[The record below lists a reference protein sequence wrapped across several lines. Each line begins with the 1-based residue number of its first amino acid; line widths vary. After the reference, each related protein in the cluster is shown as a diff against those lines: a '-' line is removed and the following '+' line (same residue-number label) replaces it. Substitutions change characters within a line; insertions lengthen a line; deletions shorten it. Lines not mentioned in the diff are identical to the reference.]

1 MLNFFRNLLNF
12 PDFPN
17 EDDAR
22 IARIFQNVLLS
33 LWLFPVFVLGL
44 AVAIPGLFA
53 TLIIPEFSLLAL
65 LITLSLMLRRGAV
78 RLASIILVF
87 GLILLSTYINYRSG
101 GLFSSP
107 LTAYVIIILIA
118 SLLLGL
124 RGGLITFILLVAQET
139 ILGWAGARGLIQDQN
154 SSTNS
159 TLIDFLV
166 LFIGYFVSLLIFQI
180 SASGLS
186 QQLKISRSKEKEL
199 RTLSE
204 ELDTRVQERSSE
216 LDRRTTQ
223 LEAAALVT
231 RAAAEVQDLRELLE
245 NMVVQITERFNFYHA
260 GIFLTDVNA
269 QFVVL
274 EAASSEGGKKMI
286 ERGHR
291 LEIGRQGIV
300 GFAAYQRRPRVA
312 QDTGEDAVFFNN
324 PDLPETHSEIALP
337 LIAQGRLTGVLDIQ
351 SLERNAFTNEDI
363 HTLQTMADQI
373 ALAIENTRLIDESRS
388 AINELQMLTAENTF
402 QLWKERLSQKSTGY
416 VYSSL
421 GVLPLSDAK
430 EVLQAPNTGNDEHVI
445 KFPIALR
452 GQQIGVLSLK
462 RKSSEASWTE
472 AEQEMASKIAAQVA
486 LAIENA
492 RLLEESQRRAE
503 KESTISDITSK
514 IRKTNDPNEMIRVAI
529 TELKHALNINDVRI
543 IPYNPPKNGDGKKE
557 E

>member
-1 MLNFFRNLLNF
+1 MLNIFRNFIEL
-12 PDFPN
+12 PDFEN

-22 IARIFQNVLLS
+22 IAFIFQNVLLV
-33 LWLFPVFVLGL
+33 LWVFPFFIL
-44 AVAIPGLFA
+44 ALAAIFPAL
-53 TLIIPEFSLLAL
+53 TFSLIVPELGILAL
-65 LITLSLMLRRGAV
+65 LGILSVMLKRGAI
-78 RLASIILVF
+78 RAASILLVA
-87 GLILLSTYINYRSG
+87 GLIFLATYINYRSG
-101 GLFSSP
+101 GAFSA
-107 LTAYVIIILIA
+107 TFITNVIIILIA
-118 SLLLGL
+118 GLLLGS
-124 RGGLITFILLVAQET
+124 RGGIITFILLAGQQA
-139 ILGWAGARGLIQDQN
+139 ILGWAGATGLIHDQSN
-154 SSTNS
+154 TPDNP
-159 TLIDFLV
+159 LVDFLV
-166 LFIGYFVSLLIFQI
+166 TFIGYLASLLIFQI

-186 QQLKISRSKEKEL
+186 QQLALARANEKEL
-199 RTLSE
+199 QRLSE
-204 ELDTRVQERSSE
+204 DLDLRVQERSLE
-216 LDRRTTQ
+216 LERRSTQ

-245 NMVVQITERFNFYHA
+245 NIVQQITEKFNFYHA
-260 GIFLTDVNA
+260 GIFLADVNA

-300 GFAAYQRRPRVA
+300 GFAAYQKRPRIA

-337 LIAQGRLTGVLDIQ
+337 LIAQGRLIGILDIQ
-351 SLERNAFTNEDI
+351 SQERNAFSNEDI

-388 AINELQMLTAENTF
+388 AINELQMLTSENTF
-402 QLWKERLSQKSTGY
+402 QLWKERLSQQNKGY
-416 VYSSL
+416 IYSSL
-421 GVLPLSDAK
+421 GVLPLTDKK
-430 EVLQAPNTGNDEHVI
+430 EASEAGNEENGEHTI

-486 LAIENA
+486 LAVENA

-514 IRKTNDPNEMIRVAI
+514 IRRTNDPNEMIRVAI
-529 TELKHALNINDVRI
+529 TELKHALNIKDVRI
-543 IPYNPPKNGDGKKE
+543 IPYNPPKNGDGK
-557 E
+557 